1 MEKNVEKVPRD
12 RLLFKEFI
20 TSLIALAVLSL
31 AASIFSAPLS
41 APGGELTPAG
51 VAVKAPWI
59 FVGLQVLL
67 HYIHPLWGGVVLP
80 LMGVGLL
87 ALLPLEAR
95 LPVSSRRV
103 STILFILLL
112 ISAITLT
119 LYGFFMEFYG
129 SWKL

>member
-1 MEKNVEKVPRD
+1 
-12 RLLFKEFI
+12 
-20 TSLIALAVLSL
+20 
-31 AASIFSAPLS
+31 
-41 APGGELTPAG
+41 